1 VVGNQIASEIIVKR
15 LNQRDINFFLLISL
29 PLVIAALGMMWDT
42 STMLGA
48 ISVSVDRQEESRT
61 WQAVQSAVGAAEERL
76 AGTVRDNAHWDD
88 AVTQTYGPIDA
99 EWMFTTWGVVTTDI
113 NFDTM
118 YVVNAKGGVLYSS
131 HQGVQSRFSPQSYF
145 GDSLQRILK
154 TLPKNGTTFDAV
166 STLVNTPDGLAIMAA
181 APILPTSEH
190 IKIPTELPN
199 VLIFARSL
207 TKDILAKMSEQY
219 IVDGLDILPVGKS
232 QTSGNLLYDL
242 WGNPVAVASWHARH
256 PGDAARESYRFSA
269 LATILAL
276 LCAMVPISV
285 VHSLA
290 LKKIDRSEK
299 LARFAARH
307 DSLSGLPNRVLL
319 LEELTKELGT
329 AKKSELALIFIDLD
343 GFKAINDAYDHET
356 GDMLIRAVST
366 GLSTVVAGEGILA
379 RLGGDEFAIL
389 LSGNDAVTRA
399 ETIARN
405 VLTFVKD
412 PFDLDGRLASIGASI
427 GIAELEDQ
435 PLEPAEL
442 MRRADIAMYDAKDG
456 GRNRWRRFD
465 GALDVKRSE
474 DVIIAN
480 EIRAFIDLGVFDVA
494 YQPMVDSRNHKIVGV
509 EALARWPKSSRG
521 DLAPD
526 HFIRVAEEHGL
537 IERLGSLIL
546 QIACHEMAQ
555 YMAGWQDLRLAVNIS
570 PSQINNPN
578 FVADIKR
585 IVGEHCIPLTRFDVE
600 FTESVLIANPKRAKE
615 VVQELQDSGVS
626 VALDDFGSGYAS
638 VGYLREYGFDK
649 IKLDQSLTRSISKN
663 IATQQIVHGTIL
675 IAKGLSAY
683 IIAEGV
689 ETEEAAQL
697 MRLAGC
703 QQLQGFYFGKPQT
716 ATDVGKLL
724 DQEVVDLVEIS
735 A

>member
-1 VVGNQIASEIIVKR
+1 MNR
-15 LNQRDINFFLLISL
+15 LNRREINFFLLISL
-29 PLVIAALGMMWDT
+29 PLVIAAMGMMWGT
-42 STMLGA
+42 SKMLDG
-48 ISVSVDRQEESRT
+48 ISVSVDRQEASRT
-61 WQAVQSAVGAAEERL
+61 WQAVQSAIGAAEERL

-99 EWMFTTWGVVTTDI
+99 EWLFATWGVTTTDI

-118 YVVNAKGGVLYSS
+118 YIVDAKGKVLYSS
-131 HQGVQSRFSPQSYF
+131 HNGVQSRSSPQSYF
-145 GDSLQRILK
+145 GEALQQILK

-181 APILPTSEH
+181 APILPTSED

-232 QTSGNLLYDL
+232 ETAANLLHDL
-242 WGNPVAVASWHARH
+242 WGNPVAIASWQARH
-256 PGDAARESYRFSA
+256 PGDAARNSYRFSA

-290 LKKIDRSEK
+290 LKKLDRSEK
-299 LARFAARH
+299 LALLAARH

-356 GDMLIRAVST
+356 GDMLIRAVSA
-366 GLSTVVAGEGILA
+366 GLSSVVAGQGILA

-399 ETIARN
+399 ETIAGN

-427 GIAELEDQ
+427 GIAEFEDQ

-480 EIRAFIDLGVFDVA
+480 EIRAFIDRGAFEVA
-494 YQPMVDSRNHKIVGV
+494 YQPMVDSRSHMIIGV
-509 EALARWPKSSRG
+509 EALARWPKSSQR
-521 DLAPD
+521 DLTPD
-526 HFIRVAEEHGL
+526 HFILVAEEHGL
-537 IERLGSLIL
+537 IEELGSLIL
-546 QIACHEMAQ
+546 QIACHGMAQ
-555 YMAGWQDLRLAVNIS
+555 HMAQWQDLRLAVNIS

-578 FVADIKR
+578 LVADIKR
-585 IVGEHCIPLTRFDVE
+585 IVDEHCIPLTRLDVE
-600 FTESVLIANPKRAKE
+600 FTESVLIGNPRRAKQ
-615 VVQELQDSGVS
+615 VVQELQGSGVT
-626 VALDDFGSGYAS
+626 VALDDFGRGYAS
-638 VGYLREYGFDK
+638 VGYLREYAFDK
-649 IKLDQSLTRSISKN
+649 IKLDRSLTRSISKN
-663 IATQQIVHGTIL
+663 IATQQIVQGTIL
-675 IAKGLSAY
+675 IAKALSAC

-689 ETEEAAQL
+689 ETEEEAQL

-703 QQLQGFYFGKPQT
+703 QQLQGYYFGKPQT
-716 ATDVGKLL
+716 AADVGKLL
-724 DQEVVDLVEIS
+724 DQEVVDSVQIS

>member
-1 VVGNQIASEIIVKR
+1 MK
-15 LNQRDINFFLLISL
+15 LNRREINFFLLISL
-29 PLVIAALGMMWDT
+29 PLVIAAMGMLWGT
-42 STMLGA
+42 SKMLDG
-48 ISVSVDRQEESRT
+48 ISVSVDRQEASRT
-61 WQAVQSAVGAAEERL
+61 WQAVQSAMDAAEERL
-76 AGTVRDNAHWDD
+76 AGTVRDNALWDD

-99 EWMFTTWGVVTTDI
+99 EWMFATWGVTTTDV
-113 NFDTM
+113 NFDTI
-118 YVVNAKGGVLYSS
+118 YIIDAKGKVIYSC
-131 HQGVQSRFSPQSYF
+131 HNGVQSTFSPESYF
-145 GDSLQRILK
+145 GEALQKILK

-181 APILPTSEH
+181 APILPTSED

-199 VLIFARSL
+199 VLILARSL

-232 QTSGNLLYDL
+232 QTAANLLHDF
-242 WGNPVAVASWHARH
+242 WGNPVATAYWRARH
-256 PGDAARESYRFSA
+256 PGDAARNSYRFSA

-299 LARFAARH
+299 TARLAARH

-319 LEELTKELGT
+319 LEELTKELGA

-366 GLSTVVAGEGILA
+366 GLSTVVAGQGILA

-389 LSGNDAVTRA
+389 LSGKDAITRA
-399 ETIARN
+399 ETIASN

-442 MRRADIAMYDAKDG
+442 MRRADIAMYDAKDS

-480 EIRAFIDLGVFDVA
+480 EIRGFIDRGVFEVA
-494 YQPMVDSRNHKIVGV
+494 YQPMVDSRSHMIIGV
-509 EALARWPKSSRG
+509 EALARWPKCSQRE
-521 DLAPD
+521 LTPD
-526 HFIRVAEEHGL
+526 HFIVVAEEHGL
-537 IERLGSLIL
+537 IEGLGSLIL
-546 QIACHEMAQ
+546 QIACHGMAP
-555 YMAGWQDLRLAVNIS
+555 YMAKWQDLRLAVNIS

-585 IVGEHCIPLTRFDVE
+585 IVGEQCIPLTRLEVE
-600 FTESVLIANPKRAKE
+600 FTESVLIGNPKRAKQ
-615 VVQELQDSGVS
+615 VVQELQGSGVT
-626 VALDDFGSGYAS
+626 VALDDFGKGYAS
-638 VGYLREYGFDK
+638 VGYLREYAFDK
-649 IKLDQSLTRSISKN
+649 IKLDRSLTRSISKN

-675 IAKGLSAY
+675 IAKGLSAC

-689 ETEEAAQL
+689 ETEEDAQL

-703 QQLQGFYFGKPQT
+703 QQLQGYYFGKPQT
-716 ATDVGKLL
+716 AADVGKLL

>member
-1 VVGNQIASEIIVKR
+1 MALEVLVIRPNK
-15 LNQRDINFFLLISL
+15 RDINFFLLISL
-29 PLVIAALGMMWDT
+29 PLVIAAMGMMWDT
-42 STMLGA
+42 STMLHG

-61 WQAVQSAVGAAEERL
+61 WQAVQSAVGAAEEGL
-76 AGTVRDNAHWDD
+76 AGLVRDNAHWDD
-88 AVTQTYGPIDA
+88 AVTQTYGPIDV
-99 EWMFTTWGVVTTDI
+99 EWMFTTWGVVTKDI
-113 NFDTM
+113 NFDTV
-118 YVVNAKGGVLYSS
+118 YVVDAKGNVIYSS
-131 HQGVQSRFSPQSYF
+131 HDAVQTRFSPQRYF
-145 GDSLQRILK
+145 GDSLQRVLK

-166 STLVNTPDGLAIMAA
+166 STLVKTPDGLAIIAA
-181 APILPTSEH
+181 APILPTSDD

-199 VLIFARSL
+199 VLILARSL

-219 IVDGLDILPVGKS
+219 IVDGLNILPVGKS
-232 QTSGNLLYDL
+232 RTSGNLLHDL
-242 WGNPVAVASWHARH
+242 WGNTVAVASWQARH
-256 PGDAARESYRFSA
+256 PGDAARESYRLST

-276 LCAMVPISV
+276 LCAIVPISV

-290 LKKIDRSEK
+290 LKKMDRSEK
-299 LARFAARH
+299 LARLAARH

-319 LEELTKELGT
+319 LEELAKELGT
-329 AKKSELALIFIDLD
+329 ATKSELALIFIDLD

-389 LSGNDAVTRA
+389 LSGNDAVRRA

-480 EIRAFIDLGVFDVA
+480 EIRAFIERGLFDVA
-494 YQPMVDSRNHKIVGV
+494 YQPMVDSRSHKIVGV
-509 EALARWPKSSRG
+509 EALARWPKSSRR

-546 QIACHEMAQ
+546 QIACHGMAQ
-555 YMAGWQDLRLAVNIS
+555 HMSRWQDLRLAVNIS

-585 IVGEHCIPLTRFDVE
+585 IVGEHCIPLTRLDVE
-600 FTESVLIANPKRAKE
+600 FTESVLIGNPKRAKE

-638 VGYLREYGFDK
+638 VGCLREYGFDK
-649 IKLDQSLTRSISKN
+649 IKIDRSLTRSISKN
-663 IATQQIVHGTIL
+663 VGTQQIVHGTIL

-689 ETEEAAQL
+689 ETEEEVQL

-703 QQLQGFYFGKPQT
+703 QQLQGHYFGKPQT

-724 DQEVVDLVEIS
+724 DQEIVDSVKLS

>member
-1 VVGNQIASEIIVKR
+1 
-15 LNQRDINFFLLISL
+15 LISL
-29 PLVIAALGMMWDT
+29 PLVIAAMGMMWVT
-42 STMLGA
+42 STMLDG

-113 NFDTM
+113 NFDTV
-118 YVVNAKGGVLYSS
+118 YVVDAKGQVLYSS
-131 HQGVQSRFSPQSYF
+131 HKGVQSRFSPQSYF
-145 GDSLQRILK
+145 GDSLQHILK
-154 TLPKNGTTFDAV
+154 TLPKNGTTFDAI
-166 STLVNTPDGLAIMAA
+166 STLVDTPDGLAIMAA
-181 APILPTSEH
+181 APILPTSED

-199 VLIFARSL
+199 VLILARSL
-207 TKDILAKMSEQY
+207 TKDILAKMSKQY
-219 IVDGLDILPVGKS
+219 IVDDLDILPVGRS
-232 QTSGNLLYDL
+232 QPARNLLHDL
-242 WGNPVAVASWHARH
+242 WGNPVAVASWQARH
-256 PGDAARESYRFSA
+256 PGDAARDSYRLSA

-276 LCAMVPISV
+276 LCAIVPISV

-299 LARFAARH
+299 LARLAARH

-319 LEELTKELGT
+319 LEELTKELST

-356 GDMLIRAVST
+356 GDMLIRAVSV
-366 GLSTVVAGEGILA
+366 GLSTIVAGQGILA

-389 LSGNDAVTRA
+389 VSGNDAFTRA

-405 VLTFVKD
+405 VLAFVKE
-412 PFDLDGRLASIGASI
+412 PFDLDGRLATIGASI
-427 GIAELEDQ
+427 GIAESEDQ
-435 PLEPAEL
+435 SLEPAEM

-465 GALDVKRSE
+465 GALDLKRSE

-480 EIRAFIDLGVFDVA
+480 GIKAFVDRGVFDVA
-494 YQPMVDSRNHKIVGV
+494 YQPIVDSRSHMIVGV
-509 EALARWPKSSRG
+509 EALARWPKSSRS

-537 IERLGSLIL
+537 IEGLGSLIL
-546 QIACHEMAQ
+546 EIACRDMAQ
-555 YMAGWQDLRLAVNIS
+555 YMARWQDLRLAVNIS

-585 IVGEHCIPLTRFDVE
+585 IVGAHCVPLTRLDVE
-600 FTESVLIANPKRAKE
+600 FTESVLIRNPQRAKE
-615 VVQELQDSGVS
+615 VVQELHDSGVS

-638 VGYLREYGFDK
+638 VGYLRKYGFDK
-649 IKLDQSLTRSISKN
+649 IKLDRSLTRSISKN

-675 IAKGLSAY
+675 IAKGLSAH

-689 ETEEAAQL
+689 ETEEEAQL

-703 QQLQGFYFGKPQT
+703 QQLQGYYFGKPQT
-716 ATDVGKLL
+716 ATSVGKFL
-724 DQEVVDLVEIS
+724 DQKLVDSVKVS